1 VTAVEIGALESAY
14 RRTNALRITATMALL
29 SLAALPVAFALHSR
43 PGVLLLM
50 SLNLL
55 AVTSSYLILR
65 YGADT
70 PRSTV
75 AAILLVLASQMTE
88 YVGATWIE
96 GELGPLPYLVPL
108 LVLLTAAT
116 LPSRW
121 LWFALVAS
129 LVTTS
134 TQGWLSP
141 GTTQDQGAIAVADV
155 LTIITFVVS
164 MLHVRGTE
172 GAFKLAA
179 TRDRERAEAAARAVE
194 SETLVGLIAENT
206 DDLISLVATDG
217 KPLYLSPSFA
227 RVFGETV
234 ESLGSSPPLQRVA
247 TETREKLAGLFER
260 CLADGQ
266 ARDEIEL
273 RLPNKERTILD
284 CHMHRVTGPMGTL
297 VSAISRDVTGRKLLE
312 QRLQAAER
320 LETLGR
326 LAGSV
331 AHDFNNLLMVIG
343 GAAEMAQLALS
354 DSDPASEDVRTV
366 LSATSSASQLTQ
378 QLLTFSRNQL
388 VIPTQLDVAT
398 SLNGQRD
405 ILTRMVGR
413 RIQLEFDLPEG
424 LPMVHMAS
432 CHLEQLAMNLAV
444 NARDAMANGGRV
456 RFGLRKRALVNGQIE
471 HLTAGDYIELS
482 VQDEGTGIADEVLPH
497 LFDPFFST
505 KGDGGTGLGL
515 ATCHTIVTR
524 LKGTITVETAL
535 GKGTTFRVLLPV
547 SSRDV
552 RPVTIAKPTE
562 SVRRVLVIDDEEAV
576 RDMTARML
584 RSSGFDVRTASNLTE
599 AREIIL
605 CDTIE
610 LEAVLTDIVLSGERG
625 TELLAWTRSIRPKM
639 RIVVMSGY
647 APEPQS
653 MRSLIE
659 HDAEFLPKPFG
670 MDQLLRALGG
680 PKSSATHAAT

>member
-1 VTAVEIGALESAY
+1 
-14 RRTNALRITATMALL
+14 
-29 SLAALPVAFALHSR
+29 
-43 PGVLLLM
+43 
-50 SLNLL
+50 
-55 AVTSSYLILR
+55 
-65 YGADT
+65 
-70 PRSTV
+70 
-75 AAILLVLASQMTE
+75 
-88 YVGATWIE
+88 
-96 GELGPLPYLVPL
+96 
-108 LVLLTAAT
+108 
-116 LPSRW
+116 
-121 LWFALVAS
+121 
-129 LVTTS
+129 
-134 TQGWLSP
+134 
-141 GTTQDQGAIAVADV
+141 
-155 LTIITFVVS
+155 
-164 MLHVRGTE
+164 
-172 GAFKLAA
+172 
-179 TRDRERAEAAARAVE
+179 
-194 SETLVGLIAENT
+194 
-206 DDLISLVATDG
+206 
-217 KPLYLSPSFA
+217 
-227 RVFGETV
+227 
-234 ESLGSSPPLQRVA
+234 
-247 TETREKLAGLFER
+247 
-260 CLADGQ
+260 
-266 ARDEIEL
+266 
-273 RLPNKERTILD
+273 
-284 CHMHRVTGPMGTL
+284 
-297 VSAISRDVTGRKLLE
+297 
-312 QRLQAAER
+312 
-320 LETLGR
+320 
-326 LAGSV
+326 
-331 AHDFNNLLMVIG
+331 
-343 GAAEMAQLALS
+343 
-354 DSDPASEDVRTV
+354 
-366 LSATSSASQLTQ
+366 
-378 QLLTFSRNQL
+378 
-388 VIPTQLDVAT
+388 
-398 SLNGQRD
+398 
-405 ILTRMVGR
+405 MVGR